1 MTDPALDRCSWAV
14 LVDALDEL
22 RFRARSA
29 ETADV
34 LDWPAEVPEMPEMPA
49 NVRVVA
55 SARPDGRLLE
65 RFRRGQGGWIREVA
79 AEEVRRDLF

>member
-1 MTDPALDRCSWAV
+1 VTDPALDRFSWAV

-22 RFRARSA
+22 RFRATSA

-34 LDWPAEVPEMPEMPA
+34 LDWPAEMPA
-49 NVRVVA
+49 NARVVA

>member
-1 MTDPALDRCSWAV
+1 VTDPALDRCSWAV

-22 RFRARSA
+22 GLRARSA

-34 LDWPAEVPEMPEMPA
+34 LDWPAEVPEMPA
-49 NVRVVA
+49 NARVVA

-65 RFRRGQGGWIREVA
+65 RFRR
-79 AEEVRRDLF
+79 DLF